1 MTIETWPKQ
10 AHGGKHPTIIT
21 AKAQAA
27 GESQTHYQVV
37 FHDSSGNS
45 LTVQL
50 PDTAFHNLVE
60 TGAALLGLQPK
71 PKARNAGTK
80 HSKP

>member
-1 MTIETWPKQ
+1 MSIESWPKQ

-21 AKAQAA
+21 AKAQAV
-27 GESQTHYQVV
+27 GDSQTHFQVV
-37 FHDSSGNS
+37 FHDSSDNS

-50 PDTAFHNLVE
+50 PDTVFHNLVE

-71 PKARNAGTK
+71 PKGRSAGTK
-80 HSKP
+80 RSKL